1 MKVTT
6 RTRITRIM
14 ADTELT
20 VCSSGTWWMQTW
32 RHDHGHDIH
41 LCLIFHLM
49 IHANADHTGL
59 PEASDHGGGLGGRE
73 ELEAGDEG
81 RVGVPDAL
89 HSGEVV

>member
-1 MKVTT
+1 
-6 RTRITRIM
+6 M

-20 VCSSGTWWMQTW
+20 VCSSGTWWIQTY
-32 RHDHGHDIH
+32 DYDDDDDGHH
-41 LCLIFHLM
+41 SLISHLM
-49 IHANADHTGL
+49 IHADADHAGL

>member
-1 MKVTT
+1 
-6 RTRITRIM
+6 
-14 ADTELT
+14 
-20 VCSSGTWWMQTW
+20 
-32 RHDHGHDIH
+32 
-41 LCLIFHLM
+41 M